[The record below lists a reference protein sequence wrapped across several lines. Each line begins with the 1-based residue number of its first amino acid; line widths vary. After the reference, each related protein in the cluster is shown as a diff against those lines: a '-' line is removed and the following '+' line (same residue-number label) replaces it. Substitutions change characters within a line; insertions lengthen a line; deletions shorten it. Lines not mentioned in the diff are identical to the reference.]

1 MHDLLKNWHD
11 GYTDWIDPVFSH
23 APLLL
28 LTVDKDLT
36 IIHASRHLLEEFG
49 FKNDDLIGQNLT
61 VFVGESTDTIWP
73 QLVVPSTQN
82 DFQVHEAETEF
93 CTSTGER
100 IPVLFSAASKPDAGD
115 HQPSALVVLS
125 QQRVAPH
132 ITVEP
137 NQSAKEFFRS
147 INHELR
153 TPMNAIMGMNALLLA
168 SPLDYEQRGF
178 STKIQSASEAMML
191 LIDSLVDDQSSPN
204 SPVDVVTDEFEL
216 RAFVDT
222 VVNHWLL
229 IAESRGLIFNLTF
242 EPGLPQKIRSDAK
255 WLAQIINTLLGN
267 ALKRTSI
274 GAVSLQVFP
283 LDVFGTASHVA
294 FDVQDSNDSG
304 QSGLSADDMSDCEDL
319 CLKLGGTLD
328 ANPVWSGE
336 GLYTITIPTGIGST
350 NNDEPAATT
359 DLHNTMNG
367 QFAGCKV
374 LVVEDNQLN
383 QALLRSI
390 LDSIGLKC
398 HLADTGEQ
406 AVALCEQNDY
416 DLIFMDIQMPGMNG
430 VTTAKTIRSR
440 LPQYEYCP
448 IIAVTAN
455 ALKSAKDDYL
465 REGLDGYIAKP
476 YSPNDIRRITS
487 QIISDAA

>member
-11 GYTDWIDPVFSH
+11 GHTDWVDPVFSY

-28 LTVDKDLT
+28 LTVDNDLT
-36 IIHASRHLLEEFG
+36 IVHVSKHLLEEFG
-49 FKNDDLIGQNLT
+49 FKKPDLVGQKLSIFIGD
-61 VFVGESTDTIWP
+61 STDTIWP
-73 QLVVPSTQN
+73 RLVMPSIQN
-82 DFQVHEAETEF
+82 DFQIHETETEF
-93 CTSTGER
+93 STSTGER
-100 IPVLFSAASKPDAGD
+100 VPVLFSAASKANAGD
-115 HQPSALVVLS
+115 HQPVALVIMS
-125 QQRVAPH
+125 QQRATAHEIVN
-132 ITVEP
+132 T
-137 NQSAKEFFRS
+137 NQSTKDFFRTV
-147 INHELR
+147 NHELR

-168 SPLDYEQRGF
+168 SPLDYQQHELA
-178 STKIQSASEAMML
+178 TKIQSASEAMML
-191 LIDSLVDDQSSPN
+191 LIDSLVDEQSSPS
-204 SPVDVVTDEFEL
+204 SPADVVASEFEL

-222 VVNHWLL
+222 VVNHWLP
-229 IAESRGLIFNLTF
+229 IAEDRGLIFNLTY
-242 EPGLPQKIRSDAK
+242 ESGLPQKIRSDAK
-255 WLAQIINTLLGN
+255 RLAKTINTLLGN
-267 ALKRTSI
+267 AIKQTSS
-274 GAVSLQVFP
+274 GAVSLQVSP
-283 LDVFGTASHVA
+283 LDVVGTASHVA

-304 QSGLSADDMSDCEDL
+304 KASLPSHDMSICQEL
-319 CLKLGGTLD
+319 CLELGGTLD

-336 GLYTITIPTGIGST
+336 GLYTITIPTGMEQVDSDEPVAADDQHHTT
-350 NNDEPAATT
+350 NN
-359 DLHNTMNG
+359 

-430 VTTAKTIRSR
+430 VTTAKMIRSK

-455 ALKSAKDDYL
+455 ALKSAKDNYL

-476 YSPNDIRRITS
+476 YSPNDIRRITA
-487 QIISDAA
+487 QIISNAA